1 MLESVPHRDPDL
13 TRRTVVS
20 GLAVGTALVVG
31 ACTSAVDQG
40 RTSVGATT
48 TPPSTSS
55 SPSSGANGVPGSP
68 TTTTTTTATATVS
81 AAAPAVLLTAGPD
94 ISSGPSA
101 GTGVA
106 LTFHGA
112 GDVATTHAVLDAL
125 HARGARVTVFA
136 VGTWLSAT
144 PSLGHEIVAAGH
156 ALGNPTWSHPVLT
169 RLGLAAAT
177 DEVRRGADAVAAA
190 IGAPGLLFRPS
201 GTPTS
206 TSTIRAAA
214 SAAGYHRSISY
225 DLDSLDYTDPGA
237 DAVVSTV
244 TKALHPGAI
253 VSLHLGHPG
262 TLTALPRVL
271 DALAARGLRAVTVT
285 ELLGGAA

>member
-1 MLESVPHRDPDL
+1 MLESVPPRDTDL

-68 TTTTTTTATATVS
+68 TTTTATAMVS

-136 VGTWLSAT
+136 V
-144 PSLGHEIVAAGH
+144 
-156 ALGNPTWSHPVLT
+156 
-169 RLGLAAAT
+169 
-177 DEVRRGADAVAAA
+177 
-190 IGAPGLLFRPS
+190 APG
-201 GTPTS
+201 
-206 TSTIRAAA
+206 
-214 SAAGYHRSISY
+214 
-225 DLDSLDYTDPGA
+225 
-237 DAVVSTV
+237 
-244 TKALHPGAI
+244 
-253 VSLHLGHPG
+253 
-262 TLTALPRVL
+262 
-271 DALAARGLRAVTVT
+271 
-285 ELLGGAA
+285 

>member
-1 MLESVPHRDPDL
+1 MNPRDRDV

-20 GLAVGTALVVG
+20 GLAAGAALAVG
-31 ACTSAVDQG
+31 ACTADGGQG
-40 RTSVGATT
+40 RTSAGATT
-48 TPPSTSS
+48 TTRGTAAA
-55 SPSSGANGVPGSP
+55 PSSGATPASLSP
-68 TTTTTTTATATVS
+68 ATTATPTAPVT
-81 AAAPAVLLTAGPD
+81 AAAPAALLTPGPD
-94 ISSGPSA
+94 IRSGPST

-112 GDVATTHAVLDAL
+112 GDVATTHAVLDVL

-144 PSLGHEIVAAGH
+144 PSLGREIVAAGH
-156 ALGNPTWSHPVLT
+156 ALGNHTWSHPVLT

-177 DEVRRGADAVAAA
+177 DEVRRGADAVGAA

-206 TSTIRAAA
+206 TATIRAAA
-214 SAAGYHRSISY
+214 ASAGYHRCISY

-244 TKALHPGAI
+244 TEALHPGAI

-271 DALAARGLRAVTVT
+271 DVLATRGLRAITVT